1 MASKERRKAR
11 PRQTKRATPRPRFP
25 KYDPNAKPIW
35 EIAEEI
41 AATVP
46 DSEWAKVP
54 PDLSK
59 NVDHYLYG
67 SSKDEE

>member
-1 MASKERRKAR
+1 MATRSRKNTRSLPKRRATARR
-11 PRQTKRATPRPRFP
+11 PRLP
-25 KYDPNAKPIW
+25 KYDPTAKPIW

-59 NVDHYLYG
+59 NVDHYL
-67 SSKDEE
+67 